1 MRKIVSPYR
10 TCLTLTNAHVRVGP
24 FDWIDAL
31 RMLRVS
37 GQRVGLETYALTTPD
52 EALGVPAYAYPT
64 TTEALTVWIVE
75 VCLAYLESDAF
86 DADTAM
92 ISPDMLVLADPFPW
106 LTADLVMAGRFEPKY
121 VNAGR
126 PLLFGAQLWAHAAKD
141 RLIALY
147 RRALPMARAV
157 AATSAMWGADIEPFL
172 TLFAPLQP
180 GPARRSGVSVRLVAT
195 ADAWMAT
202 LNGPDITRLAHGLA
216 PAPPTAAIVD
226 FRYTRKRY
234 QRAYFDAVI
243 GGAR

>member
-1 MRKIVSPYR
+1 MSKIVSPYR
-10 TCLTLTNAHVRVGP
+10 AFPTLTVAHANVGP

-31 RMLRVS
+31 RMLRTS
-37 GQRVGLETYALTTPD
+37 GQRVGLETYALTSPD
-52 EALGVPAYAYPT
+52 QALGVPAYAYPT
-64 TTEALTVWIVE
+64 STDALTVWIVE
-75 VCLAYLESDAF
+75 VCLQYLESDAF

-147 RRALPMARAV
+147 RQALGMARAV
-157 AATSAMWGADIEPFL
+157 AATAGMWGADIEPFL
-172 TLFAPLQP
+172 TLRPGTAP
-180 GPARRSGVSVRLVAT
+180 RSGLAVRLVST
-195 ADAWMAT
+195 ADVWMAT
-202 LNGPDITRLAHGLA
+202 LNGPDITRLEHGLA

-243 GGAR
+243 GGAA